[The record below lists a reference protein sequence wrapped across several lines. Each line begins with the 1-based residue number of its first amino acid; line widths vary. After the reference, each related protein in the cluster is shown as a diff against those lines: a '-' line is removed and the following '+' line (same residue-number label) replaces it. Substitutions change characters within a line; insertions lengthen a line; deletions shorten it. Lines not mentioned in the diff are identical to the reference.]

1 MILLHYELMVQFLK
15 LLSGTAIFES
25 HGFVFV
31 EENVGFHDGSVGNG
45 LIKPGP
51 FVWVDL
57 RVKIR

>member
-51 FVWVDL
+51 FV
-57 RVKIR
+57 